1 MNDSS
6 VHDNQKPPEPI
17 PVVNIAS
24 LSGKG
29 AKFFVTAKS
38 EDKTLTMFL
47 DSAAD
52 VSLIPAKLAEGMK
65 QIKLK
70 LPFKVSGFSSS
81 VREVLITH
89 QVELNLNFH
98 PGQVKLRFYV
108 SDIDNMILGT
118 DNLRNKRLNL
128 SLITGQNLFRVGQH
142 LIRTKD
148 THTASKKEYKGE
160 RGWGH

>member
-81 VREVLITH
+81 VH
-89 QVELNLNFH
+89 Q
-98 PGQVKLRFYV
+98 
-108 SDIDNMILGT
+108 D
-118 DNLRNKRLNL
+118 
-128 SLITGQNLFRVGQH
+128 
-142 LIRTKD
+142 
-148 THTASKKEYKGE
+148 
-160 RGWGH
+160 